1 MTDFRRLSDKVW
13 ASPQISLEEVAQAKR
28 DGFAMVI
35 NNRPDNEE
43 DGQPGSA
50 EIGAAVEAQGM
61 AYRYIPV
68 TSSQMTPEKIA
79 ETAAALEAADGRTLA
94 YCRSGTRSTFL
105 WALAEASRGA
115 EPAELVEAA
124 ADAGYNIG
132 MIAPVLQELSDKAR
146 G

>member
-1 MTDFRRLSDKVW
+1 MTDFRRLSNTVS

-61 AYRYIPV
+61 GYRYIPV
-68 TSSQMTPEKIA
+68 TSSQMTPQKIA
-79 ETAAALEAADGRTLA
+79 EMAEALAAADGPTLA

-115 EPAELVEAA
+115 EPAGLIEAA
-124 ADAGYNIG
+124 ADAGYNVS
-132 MIAPVLQELSDKAR
+132 MIAPVLKDLSDKAR
-146 G
+146 A